1 MISLCVPP
9 DAQTGILRDRP
20 ECIRGRIGS
29 LRSRTLPCRR
39 RRRRHILLP
48 AHCLCLWTVHCPGLR
63 TVHCLCLLPA
73 HCLCLRTDRRGCRRS
88 YDRFLLRRRRFCRN
102 ASGAEIFPLRHIHGA
117 FHPALLHLFLFVRTG
132 FSYSL
137 TFVSGSATNS
147 FRCLSCDAL
156 PARIPDNSPRWRIVS
171 SCSARVAATYNSFT

>member
-1 MISLCVPP
+1 MHTGTDWFPPVP
-9 DAQTGILRDRP
+9 DASLPAP
-20 ECIRGRIGS
+20 E
-29 LRSRTLPCRR
+29 
-39 RRRRHILLP
+39 RRHILLP

-117 FHPALLHLFLFVRTG
+117 FHPALLHLFLFCPDRLLILPG
-132 FSYSL
+132 FCER
-137 TFVSGSATNS
+137 
-147 FRCLSCDAL
+147 FRRKFLYMLILRRL
-156 PARIPDNSPRWRIVS
+156 PERIPDNSPRWRIVS